1 LEASVS
7 QPPGFLAHYEGDAV
21 AVAVTDI
28 TAGPARCGYLRGPDA
43 VDLEV
48 LQDIPLGHKV
58 ALVDIAEGE
67 DVLEYGVRTAIAK
80 ADIKKGEYVHVH
92 NVRSARWQNSVA

>member
-1 LEASVS
+1 MN
-7 QPPGFLAHYEGDAV
+7 QPPGFLAHYEGDSV
-21 AVAVTDI
+21 AVAVRDVA
-28 TAGPARCGYLRGPDA
+28 AGPAQCGYLRGPDA

-58 ALVDIAEGE
+58 ALVGIKQGE
-67 DVLEYGVRTAIAK
+67 DVREYGARTAVAS

-92 NVRSARWQNSVA
+92 NVRSARWQNSMA

>member
-1 LEASVS
+1 VS
-7 QPPGFLAHYEGDAV
+7 QPPGFLAHYEGDSV
-21 AVAVTDI
+21 AVAVRDI
-28 TAGPARCGYLRGPDA
+28 AAGPVQGGYLRGPET
-43 VDLEV
+43 VDLDV

-67 DVLEYGVRTAIAK
+67 DVREYGVRTAIA
-80 ADIKKGEYVHVH
+80 AANIKKGEYVHVH

>member
-1 LEASVS
+1 MS
-7 QPPGFLAHYEGDAV
+7 QPPDFLAHYEGDSV
-21 AVAVTDI
+21 AVAVRDI
-28 TAGPARCGYLRGPDA
+28 AAGPAQGGYLRGSETVHLD
-43 VDLEV
+43 V

-58 ALVDIAEGE
+58 ALVDIAEGD
-67 DVLEYGVRTAIAK
+67 DVREYGARTAIAA

>member
-1 LEASVS
+1 MS
-7 QPPGFLAHYEGDAV
+7 QPPGFLAHYEGDSV

-28 TAGPARCGYLRGPDA
+28 AAGPVQGGYLRGPAA
-43 VDLEV
+43 VSLDV

-67 DVLEYGVRTAIAK
+67 DVREYGVRTAIAS
-80 ADIKKGEYVHVH
+80 ANIQKGEYVHVH